1 MDRYKVEIILSLGLS
16 ELILILVINVPHFL
30 GHNGLVAA
38 AYLQKAGLNV
48 GVFENREIIGGA
60 AVTEEIFPGFKFS
73 RCSYVLS
80 LLRPQI
86 IKDLE
91 LKKFGLKVY
100 IRDPSSYT
108 PVLKEYSNGV
118 PKALMLGRD
127 GDENRRQIA
136 QFSRHDA
143 EIFDKYEAFL
153 AEIVSAIDPLYDHQA
168 LDIDAIMN
176 GNIKAKWKNLPSL
189 YALLQTG
196 VLLIVFLGLLRY
208 VLLHHVMGEV
218 DGIKGAWGYAEGGMG
233 AVSSAIARCAESH
246 GASIFTNSSVKAIT
260 LDSKSKKAVGI
271 VLKSGE
277 EISARVVLSNATP
290 YITYTQLLPNEALQE
305 EHVRSI
311 RNFDYSS
318 PVAKI
323 NVAINQL
330 PNFTATPNT
339 TNKLPGPQHRG
350 TIHLNCEHPKLIHDA
365 YEDLMKGE
373 ISKRPVIEMCIPSA
387 IDPTVAPSGSHVVSL
402 FTQYVPYKMNNSP
415 EWTTVARDNYANA
428 VFENID
434 EYAPNFSKSILGYE
448 VLAPPDL
455 QKIFG
460 LTSGNIFHG
469 ALSPDQLYFNR
480 SPTCPNKSIKGVFIC
495 GSGSHP
501 GGGVSGAPGRL
512 AALNALSYL
521 Q

>member
-1 MDRYKVEIILSLGLS
+1 MYKLISGTSNINKRSIKISNDLSKCVIRCISNRKDLKVHYDAAIIGA
-16 ELILILVINVPHFL
+16 

-196 VLLIVFLGLLRY
+196 VLLILGKNIPDFIKLMSAPAIKIILDTWFKSDVLKATLATDAVIGTTTSPYLPGNGY

-387 IDPTVAPSGSHVVSL
+387 IDPTIS
-402 FTQYVPYKMNNSP
+402 T
-415 EWTTVARDNYANA
+415 ARLTKNLR
-428 VFENID
+428 
-434 EYAPNFSKSILGYE
+434 PNQRRMSI
-448 VLAPPDL
+448 
-455 QKIFG
+455 
-460 LTSGNIFHG
+460 
-469 ALSPDQLYFNR
+469 
-480 SPTCPNKSIKGVFIC
+480 
-495 GSGSHP
+495 
-501 GGGVSGAPGRL
+501 
-512 AALNALSYL
+512 
-521 Q
+521 